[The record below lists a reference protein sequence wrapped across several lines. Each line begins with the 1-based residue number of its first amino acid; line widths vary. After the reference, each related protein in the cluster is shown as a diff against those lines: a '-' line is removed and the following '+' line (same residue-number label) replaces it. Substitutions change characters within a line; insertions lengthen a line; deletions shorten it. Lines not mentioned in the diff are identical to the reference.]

1 MVDAAPPR
9 ALAKT
14 AGNIGLVLILQMFA
28 SIAATLTVFWSSGGK
43 ASLTSGLPSLL
54 ENLAVYL
61 LSMVVGI
68 ITLACLL
75 RKNLMRTIPFRPV
88 RHAAR
93 LPKWLAAAL
102 GVSFLASLILWA
114 LNVIGL
120 PLQSN
125 TIAFPKTPGAA
136 AVYLLLF
143 CVAAP
148 VMEECLFRG
157 LIFQSLRRYGERF
170 AILFSALLFALTHA
184 NLAQLPLTFLLG
196 LVLAGA
202 VVVFDSIFAS
212 MLLHAAVN
220 GLSALVLFL
229 EKSCGM
235 VAGQTV
241 FVLMGALSLC
251 IVAVAL
257 LRAWKSGKLW
267 ACMEH
272 RPVSPYPMGIL
283 LRTAAFTPGIYAFTV
298 ASVLFCVLSAVSAL
312 T

>member
-14 AGNIGLVLILQMFA
+14 AGNIGLALILQMFA

-102 GVSFLASLILWA
+102 GASFLASLVLWV
-114 LNVIGL
+114 LNAAGVSL
-120 PLQSN
+120 KSN
-125 TIAFPKTPGAA
+125 TIAFPNTPGAA

-202 VVVFDSIFAS
+202 VMVFDSIFAS

-257 LRAWKSGKLW
+257 LRAWKSGKLR
-267 ACMEH
+267 AFIEH
-272 RPVSPYPMGIL
+272 RPVSPYPMRAL
-283 LRTAAFTPGIYAFTV
+283 LRSAEMVPGMYAFTV
-298 ASVLFCVLSAVSAL
+298 TSVLFMLLSCL
-312 T
+312 NG